1 MWGFQ
6 RDDAG
11 MSHVLISS
19 ALACALRGEGAPDEI
34 VFLPEGR
41 HKLKPQSHP
50 KGIAVKLSAE
60 DGESVAAAFNEA
72 LARRGKAALRLSRS

>member
-1 MWGFQ
+1 
-6 RDDAG
+6 

-41 HKLKPQSHP
+41 HHLKPQSHP
-50 KGIAVKLSAE
+50 KGIVVNLPAE
-60 DGESVAAAFNEA
+60 
-72 LARRGKAALRLSRS
+72 